1 MPRIAIV
8 EDNRDIAQMLRMLL
22 EDGEH
27 EFQCFEDGMQFFSV
41 FERGEFDLIL
51 LDIALPLM
59 NGYEILERLRQQDPE
74 LPVIAITAHAS
85 VTDEEK
91 AFQAGF
97 CAYFRKPILMNEEIF
112 RAKVFEHLRTNKA
125 RTSNA

>member
-1 MPRIAIV
+1 MPRLAIV
-8 EDNRDIAQMLRMLL
+8 EDNQDISQMLRMLL

-27 EFQCFEDGMQFFSV
+27 TFQCFEDGMQFFPV
-41 FERGEFDLIL
+41 FERGEFDLVL

-85 VTDEEK
+85 ATDEDR
-91 AFQAGF
+91 ALQAGF
-97 CAYFRKPILMNEEIF
+97 CAYFRKPILMDEETF
-112 RAKVFEHLRTNKA
+112 RAKVFEHLRANKA
-125 RTSNA
+125 RTNNA